1 MKKQA
6 RLGGERPGEE
16 GEDEEGLPGDD
27 ASEEGEGGAQR
38 DERVPQPRRHRHLSP
53 LRSARR
59 RREGEQACF
68 GGAEGCSVRDFA
80 QLCHKG

>member
-38 DERVPQPRRHRHLSP
+38 DERVTQPGRHRHLSP
-53 LRSARR
+53 LATRPPLHSPPVGR
-59 RREGEQACF
+59 
-68 GGAEGCSVRDFA
+68 AEECSVRDFA
-80 QLCHKG
+80 QFCRS